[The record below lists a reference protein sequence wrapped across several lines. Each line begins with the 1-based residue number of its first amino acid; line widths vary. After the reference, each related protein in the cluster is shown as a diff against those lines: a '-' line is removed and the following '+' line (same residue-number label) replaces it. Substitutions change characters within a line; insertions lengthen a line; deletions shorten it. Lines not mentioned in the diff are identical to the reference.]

1 MSQEP
6 PFEPNPDDRPFDLPY
21 AEPSGEQYPDDHSYY
36 EPPTVPSRPV
46 DVYALPSDGQ
56 FPPQPPMT
64 PLHRARRPRGR
75 WGCLRTGLLI
85 AAMALLAITFAGSLV
100 GLIMYNSLAG
110 ELKADMQTLESMQGV
125 ETFQTSRIYDR
136 DGGLLYELIGE
147 GRRIEVP
154 LDRIPFAMRWAT
166 IATEDDTFY
175 DNPGFDPPSI
185 TRAAWDWITKGEIVS
200 GGSTITQQLVKQIV
214 FSYEERNEQTLRR
227 KLKEAALAWVM
238 TRQYTKDEILT
249 LYLNEIYYG
258 NLAYG
263 VEAAANVYFGKHASE
278 LTVGESAFLAGLVQ
292 SPVAYDPYTDFTAA
306 KLRQRQVLDLMVKHS
321 PITSADADNAFNE
334 SPNSVADL
342 ASPEVS
348 LVAPHFTVAVRS
360 ALSQIPGLDPE
371 MVSRGGLEITTTLDM
386 DTQTLAEQILAQRVA
401 EVRDE
406 ANLHNA
412 ALVAINPNTGEVL
425 AMVGSVDYDDESI
438 DGNVNVI
445 FSPQQ
450 PGSAIK
456 PITYAAA
463 FEQGWLPADVLWDVP
478 VEFNDGTGVIYKPHN
493 YDNNFHGPVR
503 LRDALANSY
512 NIPAVLLLN
521 DITVPGLLDMAQKLG
536 MQSLGTDASQFGLSL
551 TLGGGEV
558 TPLELT
564 AAYGAFA
571 NNGRRVTPYMISK
584 VTDTSGNMLYEAS
597 PGIGDQVLDP
607 RITFMISSILSD
619 NIARTPAMGSDSAL
633 KLNFPAAAKTG
644 TTNDYRDNWTV
655 GYTPHLVVGVW
666 AGNTDN
672 TPMAEGTSGLTGA
685 APIWHDFMSAFYSR
699 SDLTSLVER
708 GDLPALRSDFVP
720 PEGVEQRPVCLLSM
734 LKDPQPAESGCPGTR
749 TEWFPIGSLVKELKP
764 TDVPT
769 PTITA
774 FINPDTGQPYA
785 ATRSEMERGILIIG
799 VVPLDPVLQQTHFIA
814 AATPPATG
822 QPAPAAPLYCLVGP
836 ENADLTVMSLQM
848 FIAAPRNPTIAV
860 WARNWAYA
868 NGVPIEPGDA
878 CPPAL
883 IEEVRKGNLLTDEAT
898 GAAYTITQPHRGQA
912 VWGVLPII
920 GTVNF
925 RGDEIMFYKLEIGAG
940 EAPTEWITLGTTH
953 TGVVTDGELEQLHAD
968 GLPPGK
974 YVLRLLLIRKVDAG
988 PLPGFEVPITIL
1000 PGPPTSTPS
1009 P

>member
-6 PFEPNPDDRPFDLPY
+6 PFEQRPDDRPFDLPY
-21 AEPSGEQYPDDHSYY
+21 Y
-36 EPPTVPSRPV
+36 EPPTLPAPPADAYQPP
-46 DVYALPSDGQ
+46 DVQL
-56 FPPQPPMT
+56 PPQQPAT
-64 PLHRARRPRGR
+64 PLHRIRRPRGR
-75 WGCLRTGLLI
+75 WGCVRTALLI
-85 AAMALLAITFAGSLV
+85 GAMALLMVVFTGLLF
-100 GLIMYNSLAG
+100 GLILYNSLAG
-110 ELKADMQTLESMQGV
+110 ELRADMATLESMQGV

-136 DGGLLYELIGE
+136 DGVLLYELIGE

-175 DNPGFDPPSI
+175 ENPGFDPPSI
-185 TRAAWDWITKGEIVS
+185 TRAAWDWMTKGEIVS
-200 GGSTITQQLVKQIV
+200 GGSTITQQLVRQIV

-238 TRQYTKDEILT
+238 TRQYSKDEILT

-292 SPVAYDPYTDFTAA
+292 WPVGYDPYTDFTAA
-306 KLRQRQVLDLMVKHS
+306 KLRQRQVLDLMVKHG
-321 PITSADADNAFNE
+321 PITSTDADAAFNE
-334 SPNSVADL
+334 SPTSMADL

-348 LVAPHFTVAVRS
+348 LVAPHFTVAARS
-360 ALSQIPGLDPE
+360 ALAQIPGLDPE
-371 MVSRGGLEITTTLDM
+371 LITRGGLEITTTLDM
-386 DTQTLAEQILAQRVA
+386 DTQTLAEQIVAQRVA
-401 EVRDE
+401 EARDE

-425 AMVGSVDYDDESI
+425 AMVGSVDYNDETI

-445 FSPQQ
+445 LSPQQ

-478 VEFNDGTGVIYKPHN
+478 VEFDDGTGVIYEPHN
-493 YDNNFHGPVR
+493 YDNRFHGPVR

-521 DITVPGLLDMAQKLG
+521 DITVPNLLDMTHKLG
-536 MQSLGTDASQFGLSL
+536 IESLGTDASRFGLSL

-564 AAYGAFA
+564 AAYAAFA
-571 NNGRRVTPYMISK
+571 NNGRRVTPYLIGK
-584 VTDTSGNMLYEAS
+584 VTDTSGAVLYEAPS
-597 PGIGDQVLDP
+597 GLSDQVLDP

-619 NIARTPAMGSDSAL
+619 NVARTPAMGADSAL
-633 KLNFPAAAKTG
+633 LLDFPAAAKTG

-685 APIWHDFMSAFYSR
+685 APMWHDFMSAFYSR

-708 GDLPALRSDFVP
+708 ADLPPLGSDFAL
-720 PEGVEQRPVCLLSM
+720 PEGMEQRPVCLLSS
-734 LKDPQPAESGCPGTR
+734 LKDPQPAADGCPGTR
-749 TEWFPIGSLVKELKP
+749 TEWFPTGSLVKELKP

-769 PTITA
+769 PTATP
-774 FINPDTGQPYA
+774 FIDPDTGQPYPA
-785 ATRSEMERGILIIG
+785 VRSEMERGIWIIG
-799 VVPLDPVLQQTHFIA
+799 VVPLDAGLQEVHFAVTPEPGAKEPV
-814 AATPPATG
+814 
-822 QPAPAAPLYCLVGP
+822 PAAPLYCIVGP
-836 ENADLTVMSLQM
+836 DNADLPVISLQL
-848 FIAAPRNPTIAV
+848 FIAAPGNPTIAT
-860 WARNWAYA
+860 WARNWAYT
-868 NGVPIEPGDA
+868 NGVPIEPADA
-878 CPPAL
+878 CPPGL
-883 IEEVRKGNLLTDEAT
+883 IEEMQGGNLLTDEAT
-898 GAAYTITQPHRGQA
+898 GASYTISQPRRGQA

-920 GTVNF
+920 GTVTF
-925 RGDEIMFYKLEIGAG
+925 RGDEIMFYKIEIGAG
-940 EAPTEWITLGTTH
+940 EAPTEWLTLGQTH
-953 TGVVTDGELEQLHAD
+953 SGQFTEAELEMLHAD
-968 GLPPGK
+968 ALPAGK
-974 YVLRLLLIRKVDAG
+974 YVLRLLLIRKVDAEA
-988 PLPGFEVPITIL
+988 LPAFEVPITIL
-1000 PGPPTSTPS
+1000 PGPPTTIPGQ
-1009 P
+1009 